1 MFELELVKS
10 VSVAEYDLTN
20 FDEICRLFEDNNKG
34 LKALGVGKKLS
45 SSKEKHLTFYGMV
58 KSLMLNTA
66 DSGMQ

>member
-34 LKALGVGKKLS
+34 LKALGVRS
-45 SSKEKHLTFYGMV
+45 FQAQR
-58 KSLMLNTA
+58 KSI
-66 DSGMQ
+66 